1 MVLLKL
7 QLLLIKLRM
16 NNTKNFNSMPS
27 FSLTHYKLTENPN
40 DIDEQLKLED
50 YSYDS
55 KIHQQFDDFLIDIEE
70 MELNQK
76 TIQVFNTEKDFM
88 KYKALFQSE
97 NDFIN
102 PDYYRIIE
110 DKSNDLEKLIGKY
123 IETYN
128 LNTFE
133 RIEYNRGINGISVR
147 MITFGKRVIKK
158 GVFCEIVNQLKIDL
172 ENIDEQVIA
181 YNYLHTSKQPIE
193 LVYSL
198 MDEKNKVNF
207 KKNNLDNFEQGKS
220 IFVFQQG

>member
-1 MVLLKL
+1 
-7 QLLLIKLRM
+7 M
-16 NNTKNFNSMPS
+16 NSI
-27 FSLTHYKLTENPN
+27 SLTHYKLNENPN
-40 DIDEQLKLED
+40 ELNEALKLED

-97 NDFIN
+97 NDFVN
-102 PDYYRIIE
+102 DDYYRIIE
-110 DKSNDLEKLIGKY
+110 DKSNDLEKLIGAY
-123 IETYN
+123 IETHN

-158 GVFCEIVNQLKIDL
+158 GVFCEIVNQLKIDS
-172 ENIDEQVIA
+172 EKIDDQIIHC
-181 YNYLHTSKQPIE
+181 NYLYTAIQPIE
-193 LVYSL
+193 LVFSL
-198 MDEKNKVNF
+198 IDEKSKVSF
-207 KKNNLDNFEQGKS
+207 KKMNLDNFEQGKS
-220 IFVFQQG
+220 IFVFQQS

>member
-1 MVLLKL
+1 
-7 QLLLIKLRM
+7 
-16 NNTKNFNSMPS
+16 
-27 FSLTHYKLTENPN
+27 
-40 DIDEQLKLED
+40 
-50 YSYDS
+50 
-55 KIHQQFDDFLIDIEE
+55 

-76 TIQVFNTEKDFM
+76 TIQVFNTEKDFI

-97 NDFIN
+97 NDFVN

-110 DKSNDLEKLIGKY
+110 DKSNDLEKLIGAY
-123 IETYN
+123 IETHN

-133 RIEYNRGINGISVR
+133 RIEYNRGINGISVK

-207 KKNNLDNFEQGKS
+207 KKNYLDNFEQGKS
-220 IFVFQQG
+220 VFVFQQG

>member
-1 MVLLKL
+1 
-7 QLLLIKLRM
+7 M
-16 NNTKNFNSMPS
+16 NSIS
-27 FSLTHYKLTENPN
+27 ITHYKLNENPN
-40 DIDEQLKLED
+40 ELNEALKLED

-97 NDFIN
+97 NDFVN
-102 PDYYRIIE
+102 DDYYRIIE
-110 DKSNDLEKLIGKY
+110 DKSDDLEKLIVAY
-123 IETYN
+123 IETHN

-158 GVFCEIVNQLKIDL
+158 GVFCEIVNQQKIDS
-172 ENIDEQVIA
+172 ENIDEQIIHC
-181 YNYLHTSKQPIE
+181 NYLYTAIQPIE
-193 LVYSL
+193 LVFSL
-198 MDEKNKVNF
+198 IDEKSKVSF
-207 KKNNLDNFEQGKS
+207 KKMNLDNFEQGKS
-220 IFVFQQG
+220 IFVFQQS